1 MNTAHPARA
10 AILLVA
16 LILVACSGG
25 AASTP
30 ASGPPATGSPA
41 TSAQA
46 TSAPPTGSETV
57 DPETPTG
64 TNVAPAVELP
74 PPGSGEL
81 VVPKPGQL
89 DVREIPAD
97 LLEAQV
103 DGRSVTLRI
112 TFTSGVEPCYVLDSI
127 VVTRGDHAFAVTLR
141 QGHGPGDLICIDL
154 AVTRYALVNLGDLEP
169 GTYTITDA
177 AGGAAPIGVVV
188 S

>member
-10 AILLVA
+10 AIVLLVA
-16 LILVACSGG
+16 LVLVACGGG
-25 AASTP
+25 AATAP
-30 ASGPPATGSPA
+30 ANDPPATGSPA
-41 TSAQA
+41 TSA
-46 TSAPPTGSETV
+46 PPTGAEPL
-57 DPETPTG
+57 DPGTPSG

-89 DVREIPAD
+89 DVHAIPAD
-97 LLEAQV
+97 LLEAEV

-127 VVTRGDHAFAVTLR
+127 VVTRGEHAFAVTLR
-141 QGHGPGDLICIDL
+141 QGHAPGDLICIDL
-154 AVTRYALVNLGDLEP
+154 AVTRYALVDLGDLEP
-169 GTYTITDA
+169 GTYAITDA
-177 AGGAAPIGVVV
+177 VGGATPVEVIV